1 MSWENMDDEAEQKRF
16 DAFDWEQYPAKM
28 KDVVAKEMANKQSSG
43 GSFKVALD
51 NILKKVLDGDVG
63 IDKDDLGK
71 PIDKM
76 AIAAGIE
83 PDDGGSSNGIASKTD
98 WGNLADHLGIERG
111 VNDQGVTLLAK
122 AYKQFDGNHEWR
134 PDNDKDGQHVI
145 GLQRW
150 AAAVKEAEKYI
161 RDNYNVS
168 DGNYFRKNA
177 DGSDGDDVSGIYS
190 SGEQPSD
197 YDIARNRYPQFDK
210 MMQNGMQ
217 NYLQRDQVNDL
228 VGFLKNDNND
238 PAFKLA
244 VLNTLEGIPDSGIGP
259 TDFPSLLSSAR
270 MNMARQNES
279 VFNKFDK
286 LPLQEQLRIVSESKV
301 LEGFYKDQLIK
312 KQDDLKFNK
321 VGPRTKTE
329 YVPRLNTK
337 PKATTNFAQPYFP
350 HPQEIASWGHDETT
364 LTKLGFKRASNNNF
378 YIGMSKWN
386 KLKDIDPK
394 KWKLLLQSKVNEAIG
409 PKVSEGPISESLPD
423 NSIPGLINQL
433 LAEPMPAWDLKKQFL
448 AYYAVPDPAM
458 LTAFRNQRA
467 EAGNNAC
474 LRSILRHFAKM
485 QLHPTLLKKI
495 NLNEGALK
503 EYDDLNAEK
512 DKIIDVIKSLDVE
525 NDNDRA
531 IVDQIWRI
539 LNSDHIQELIGTVI
553 AKPIADETAM
563 NKVEATKVL
572 TKVIYQVESD
582 YSKIKEFLDL
592 LETTGS
598 AYDVDS
604 LFTPLGNIRS
614 AFASDVAYTVFKTLI
629 PYGSGSNKKG
639 PGEFAL
645 AMLSDRVRL
654 SDTKGDLVID
664 DNLVELKLSKSEGQS
679 GGGRL
684 GMNGISQPDALAYI
698 EQFRDDIPNV
708 MAHIDNPSNKSLG
721 FPKFIDLLN
730 LDLPIGDK
738 RRYDIA
744 LGFYSRFFSTKAAN
758 IIAKSI
764 MNDAN
769 KSTIELNYYKANYMD
784 YKVKGQFEALLS
796 IDIYTGK
803 TAYFKTVQELLA
815 LKKSG
820 HLGTP
825 SLSFIPTNSGPTE
838 VFVQMA
844 YTKFKG

>member
-1 MSWENMDDEAEQKRF
+1 MQD
-16 DAFDWEQYPAKM
+16 Y
-28 KDVVAKEMANKQSSG
+28 
-43 GSFKVALD
+43 
-51 NILKKVLDGDVG
+51 
-63 IDKDDLGK
+63 
-71 PIDKM
+71 
-76 AIAAGIE
+76 
-83 PDDGGSSNGIASKTD
+83 
-98 WGNLADHLGIERG
+98 LARG
-111 VNDQGVTLLAK
+111 
-122 AYKQFDGNHEWR
+122 
-134 PDNDKDGQHVI
+134 
-145 GLQRW
+145 
-150 AAAVKEAEKYI
+150 
-161 RDNYNVS
+161 
-168 DGNYFRKNA
+168 
-177 DGSDGDDVSGIYS
+177 
-190 SGEQPSD
+190 
-197 YDIARNRYPQFDK
+197 
-210 MMQNGMQ
+210 
-217 NYLQRDQVNDL
+217 QVNDL
-228 VGFLKNDNND
+228 VGFLNNPSNDNV
-238 PAFKLA
+238 FKSRVLGTIMNRGDMGLGPFASFQDALA
-244 VLNTLEGIPDSGIGP
+244 VT
-259 TDFPSLLSSAR
+259 R
-270 MNMARQNES
+270 RQGNES
-279 VFNKFDK
+279 VFAKFDK

-301 LEGFYKDQLIK
+301 LEGYYKDQLIK
-312 KQDDLKFNK
+312 KQDDLKFQK
-321 VGPRTKTE
+321 AAPRTKTE
-329 YVPRLNTK
+329 YIPRLNVK
-337 PKATTNFAQPYFP
+337 PKSTTNFAQPYFP
-350 HPQEIASWGHDETT
+350 HPQEIASWGYDETT
-364 LTKLGFKRASNNNF
+364 LMKLGFKRASNNNF

-394 KWKLLLQSKVNEAIG
+394 KWKVLLLQSKVNEAIG

-467 EAGNNAC
+467 EAGNDAC
-474 LRSILRHFAKM
+474 LRSILRHYAKM

-495 NLNEGALK
+495 NLNEGVLK
-503 EYDDLNAEK
+503 EYDDLSAEK

-582 YSKIKEFLDL
+582 YGKIKEFLDL

-598 AYDVDS
+598 AYDVDA
-604 LFTPLGNIRS
+604 LFTPLGNVRT

-664 DNLVELKLSKSEGQS
+664 DKLVELKLSKSEGAS

-684 GMNGISQPDALAYI
+684 GMNGISQVDAIQYI
-698 EQFRDDIPNV
+698 EQFRDDIPTV

-721 FPKFIDLLN
+721 FPKFMDLIN

-744 LGFYSRFFSTKAAN
+744 IGFYSRFFSTKAAN

-769 KSTIELNYYKANYMD
+769 KSTVELNYYKANYVD
-784 YKVKGQFEALLS
+784 YKVKGQFDALLS
-796 IDIYTGK
+796 IDVYTGK
-803 TAYFKTVQELLA
+803 TAYFRTVQELLA

-820 HLGTP
+820 HLGSP
-825 SLSFIPTNSGPTE
+825 SLSFIPTLSGPTE